1 MATGCAIPGTG
12 PHTGDTGG
20 LYFEGEGAAGPLGPN
35 LIKLTQIENTRKAL
49 VDLSNSEFE
58 SIRNTARGLLDN
70 YDTEKKIFK
79 VREDGKD
86 VVEETL
92 KALRQQ
98 KHLQDTTFKG
108 GWGKGMDKMRLD
120 SETIFS
126 LLGEQLP
133 VQMRD
138 GMVTAMEAALDGA
151 ESFGD
156 AMEGVMVGLL
166 RSIRQAFLTSAA
178 TSIVGMFPGGK
189 GKTDTKQKGG
199 FIHAQN

>member
-1 MATGCAIPGTG
+1 M
-12 PHTGDTGG
+12 D
-20 LYFEGEGAAGPLGPN
+20 
-35 LIKLTQIENTRKAL
+35 
-49 VDLSNSEFE
+49 
-58 SIRNTARGLLDN
+58 
-70 YDTEKKIFK
+70 K
-79 VREDGKD
+79 VR
-86 VVEETL
+86 
-92 KALRQQ
+92 
-98 KHLQDTTFKG
+98 
-108 GWGKGMDKMRLD
+108 MD

-189 GKTDTKQKGG
+189 GKTDTNQKGG
-199 FIHAQN
+199 FIRAQNGMFVSGSGNGDRYPSLLEAGEYVLNRNAVNGIRRPRGFGHS